1 MPYAPPATPGRAAR
15 RRRAA
20 RHRLAAVAAATLLPA
35 LLAACAGDASA
46 DAPTTAA
53 AATAELPTEIPAGT
67 TLVVG
72 DPTTQKAVEIAG
84 DDLNS
89 DLGFTI
95 EWANL
100 SGGPQTTEA
109 FRAGALDVGAVADIP
124 PIHAEWTGLD
134 VKIVAAVYREDWKE
148 NPIYEFG
155 VAPGVDGVETLE
167 DFKGHRVAYSPGQAQ
182 GVIVLRA
189 LQEAG
194 LTQDDVTLVELPSNG
209 DVYTT
214 ALAAGEVDIAPI
226 GGVQIAR
233 YLDKYG
239 SDGAHTV
246 RHGLRDDPSHLYVP
260 TAVTTDPA
268 KAAALR
274 AYVRLWAQA
283 KLWVHDHPEEW
294 KAGYYVADQGLSP
307 ADADY
312 LVERAGT
319 PDIPADWTEHIA
331 AHQETVEL
339 LAEATGNEVLD
350 AADLWDQRFAPVLAQ
365 AVADYREQAA
375 G

>member
-1 MPYAPPATPGRAAR
+1 MPYAPPETPGRAARHRRAAR
-15 RRRAA
+15 RRRAV
-20 RHRLAAVAAATLLPA
+20 VAAATLLPA
-35 LLAACAGDASA
+35 LLAACVGGASA
-46 DAPTTAA
+46 DDPTTAA
-53 AATAELPTEIPAGT
+53 AVTAELPTEIPAGT

-84 DDLNS
+84 ADLDS

-134 VKIVAAVYREDWKE
+134 VKIVAAVYRENWKE

-155 VAPGVDGVETLE
+155 VAPGVDGVESLE
-167 DFKGHRVAYSPGQAQ
+167 DFEGHRVAYSPGQAQ

-239 SDGAHTV
+239 PDGAHTV

-260 TAVTTDPA
+260 TSVTTDPA

-274 AYVRLWAQA
+274 AYVALWAQVR
-283 KLWVHDHPEEW
+283 LWIHDHPEEW

-319 PDIPADWTEHIA
+319 PDIPEDWTEHIA
-331 AHQETVEL
+331 AHQKTVEL
-339 LAEATGNEVLD
+339 LAEATGNDVLD
-350 AADLWDQRFAPVLAQ
+350 AADLWDERFAPVLAQ
-365 AVADYREQAA
+365 AAADYREKEA

>member
-1 MPYAPPATPGRAAR
+1 MPDAPPVA

-20 RHRLAAVAAATLLPA
+20 VLTATLLPA
-35 LLAACAGDASA
+35 LLLGACAGDATADTPSA
-46 DAPTTAA
+46 PAS
-53 AATAELPTEIPAGT
+53 AELPTDIPPGT

-72 DPTTQKAVEIAG
+72 DPTTQKAVAIAG
-84 DDLNS
+84 DDLDS
-89 DLGFTI
+89 DLGFEI

-109 FRAGALDVGAVADIP
+109 FRAEALDVGAVADIP

-134 VKIVAAVYREDWKE
+134 VKIVAAVYREDWQE

-155 VAPGVDGVETLE
+155 VAPGVEGVDDLE
-167 DFKGHRVAYSPGQAQ
+167 DFAGHRIAYSPGQAQ

-189 LQEAG
+189 LQAAG

-214 ALAAGEVDIAPI
+214 SLAAGEVDIAPI

-233 YLDKYG
+233 YLEKYEK
-239 SDGAHTV
+239 DGAHTV

-260 TAVTTDPA
+260 TSVLEDPA

-274 AYVRLWAQA
+274 AYVQLWTQA

-312 LVERAGT
+312 LVERAGV
-319 PDIPADWTEHIA
+319 PDVPEDWTEHIA
-331 AHQETVEL
+331 THQETVEL

-350 AADLWDQRFAPVLAQ
+350 AADLWDERFAAVEAQ
-365 AVADYREQAA
+365 AAADYRAREA

>member
-1 MPYAPPATPGRAAR
+1 MPFAHPARTRSGRT
-15 RRRAA
+15 A
-20 RHRLAAVAAATLLPA
+20 RHRLAAVTAATLLPA

-46 DAPTTAA
+46 DAPSTTAA
-53 AATAELPTEIPAGT
+53 TAALPTEVPAGT

-84 DDLNS
+84 DDLDS

-134 VKIVAAVYREDWKE
+134 VKIVSAVYRQDWQE

-155 VAPGVDGVETLE
+155 VAPGVDGVESLE
-167 DFKGHRVAYSPGQAQ
+167 AFAGHRIAYSPGQAQ

-194 LTQDDVTLVELPSNG
+194 LAQDDVTLVELPSNG
-209 DVYTT
+209 DVYAT

-233 YLDKYG
+233 YLEKYEA
-239 SDGAHTV
+239 DGAHTV
-246 RHGLRDDPSHLYVP
+246 RHGLRDDPSHLYAP
-260 TAVTTDPA
+260 TAVIDDPA

-274 AYVRLWAQA
+274 AYVQLWAQA

-312 LVERAGT
+312 LVERAGI
-319 PDIPADWTEHIA
+319 PDIPADWSEAIA
-331 AHQETVEL
+331 RHQETIEL
-339 LAEATGNEVLD
+339 LAKATGNDVLD
-350 AADLWDQRFAPVLAQ
+350 AADLWDQRFAPVVAE
-365 AVADYREQAA
+365 AVAAYREKEA